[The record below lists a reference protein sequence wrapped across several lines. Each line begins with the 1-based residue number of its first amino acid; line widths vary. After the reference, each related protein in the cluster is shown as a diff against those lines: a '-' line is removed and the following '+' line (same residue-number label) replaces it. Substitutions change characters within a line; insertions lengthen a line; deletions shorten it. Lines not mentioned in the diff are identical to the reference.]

1 MSLIAI
7 RSRRVCFVFILIK
20 TLIQAASL
28 DGSEGMCVCV
38 PACAS
43 VTMFVCVCVEN
54 NTLPPPPPQAIS
66 LFAFVHWQFPRFLTC
81 EVWKV
86 KVPQHGSVFVLVCTL
101 LNKCE
106 AVALSVW
113 TLEKTNAHLL
123 LSADREG
130 HRAVSLLSLLRPS

>member
-54 NTLPPPPPQAIS
+54 NTLPPPPQAIS
-66 LFAFVHWQFPRFLTC
+66 LLAFVH
-81 EVWKV
+81 
-86 KVPQHGSVFVLVCTL
+86 
-101 LNKCE
+101 
-106 AVALSVW
+106 
-113 TLEKTNAHLL
+113 
-123 LSADREG
+123 
-130 HRAVSLLSLLRPS
+130 